1 MPPPLY
7 FAVQNTE
14 EEFKSNPP
22 FIADLII
29 SFYCF
34 CFDPLAL
41 RVLPLIFPYGN
52 TGGEVEMYSA
62 FAPYTDFI
70 SDTEEEG

>member
-1 MPPPLY
+1 MGTPP
-7 FAVQNTE
+7 
-14 EEFKSNPP
+14 
-22 FIADLII
+22 
-29 SFYCF
+29 
-34 CFDPLAL
+34 
-41 RVLPLIFPYGN
+41 IFPYGN